1 MINLMKLMCSKS
13 LFWICIS
20 LCMVCTACTTFEP
33 DVYTPLNYTEADTRQ
48 TEMNRISDILASN
61 PVEALWRSWLLVT
74 SVPDS
79 PADKERELFDT
90 CISTVTDLCRSAE
103 AKNDFLAVNRYLLSL
118 QAVGVSIDTVL
129 ASTVPELKT
138 KFLAEIPGLAL
149 HKNVEKSGTTG
160 KVSDFIAGTVTIWV
174 DKGIK
179 VERGMGFVDV
189 VIGSGFFI
197 SNDGYLVTNYH
208 VIESEVDPEY
218 EGFSRLYIKLA
229 QDSDTRIPAKVVGWD
244 PVLDLALLKAEITA
258 PYIFSLGS
266 SADLNTGD
274 RIYAIGSP
282 VGLERTLTSGIVS
295 AVDRDLF
302 SIGNV
307 MQIDAAV
314 NSGNSGGP
322 LIDSTGNVQG
332 IVFASVAQYQ
342 GLNFAIPVEY
352 LKWELPILYGGGER
366 VHPWIGAYGHTLKD
380 PARPELKGVVVDY
393 IMPGG
398 GAYLGR
404 LSVGDIITHING
416 ESVSAIEQ
424 MHHMF
429 MVLQPDTI
437 VRISGITKSG
447 EEFSSAVYLQDRPR
461 SPGYEIYRHD
471 LIAKSMLPIFGMS
484 LTSVGKSEYVVSSV
498 LKGSIADE
506 SGFSEND
513 PIRIRN
519 IEFSE
524 KNDAMFVS
532 IYAKKRKNGYL
543 DINLGIAAPLDSSLY
558 F

>member
-1 MINLMKLMCSKS
+1 MLSKIKIFGLGGLS
-13 LFWICIS
+13 ES
-20 LCMVCTACTTFEP
+20 GKNSYV
-33 DVYTPLNYTEADTRQ
+33 
-48 TEMNRISDILASN
+48 
-61 PVEALWRSWLLVT
+61 VEVDDEIY
-74 SVPDS
+74 V
-79 PADKERELFDT
+79 FD
-90 CISTVTDLCRSAE
+90 A
-103 AKNDFLAVNRYLLSL
+103 
-118 QAVGVSIDTVL
+118 
-129 ASTVPELKT
+129 
-138 KFLAEIPGLAL
+138 
-149 HKNVEKSGTTG
+149 
-160 KVSDFIAGTVTIWV
+160 
-174 DKGIK
+174 GIK
-179 VERGMGFVDV
+179 F
-189 VIGSGFFI
+189 
-197 SNDGYLVTNYH
+197 
-208 VIESEVDPEY
+208 
-218 EGFSRLYIKLA
+218 A
-229 QDSDTRIPAKVVGWD
+229 
-244 PVLDLALLKAEITA
+244 
-258 PYIFSLGS
+258 
-266 SADLNTGD
+266 
-274 RIYAIGSP
+274 
-282 VGLERTLTSGIVS
+282 
-295 AVDRDLF
+295 
-302 SIGNV
+302 
-307 MQIDAAV
+307 
-314 NSGNSGGP
+314 SGN
-322 LIDSTGNVQG
+322 LLG
-332 IVFASVAQYQ
+332 I
-342 GLNFAIPVEY
+342 
-352 LKWELPILYGGGER
+352 
-366 VHPWIGAYGHTLKD
+366 
-380 PARPELKGVVVDY
+380 DY

-416 ESVSAIEQ
+416 ASVSAIEQ